1 MTTSVQNRGRTTA
14 VAAATVLAL
23 LAAGCTRLDR
33 PGWDFL
39 ECREQYRCRSTSGS
53 SAASGSSGFRSRL
66 RNRLD
71 LVR

>member
-1 MTTSVQNRGRTTA
+1 LYQ
-14 VAAATVLAL
+14 
-23 LAAGCTRLDR
+23 LDR

-39 ECREQYRCRSTSGS
+39 ECREQYRCLDIGEFGGVRR
-53 SAASGSSGFRSRL
+53 SGFRSRL

>member
-23 LAAGCTRLDR
+23 LAAGCTSSTDQA
-33 PGWDFL
+33 GTSSSAGS
-39 ECREQYRCRSTSGS
+39 ECRCLDIGEFGGVRR
-53 SAASGSSGFRSRL
+53 SGFRSRH

-71 LVR
+71 LLR